1 MDETAVHTM
10 TDPAPALDVSTIDA
24 PALSK
29 ASTDAPSSL
38 PLEHVEHGAA
48 LCVLASGSSGNCSVL
63 ITKRGSIRRV
73 TLIDLGLSPRR
84 TFRLLAGLGLRP
96 DQIDDALVTHLDHDH
111 FNPNW
116 LNAMPRHA
124 RLRMHVSHARAL
136 TIRARTRSMCLA
148 DVDNDGAPLTP
159 AHRARIVPFD
169 LEPFALDEHL
179 RIAPMLMT
187 HDDSGVAT
195 FRFDFSGPFGS
206 TSAAFCT
213 DMGHATDA
221 LADHLLASGGV
232 SVLAIESNYCPRM
245 QLDSDRPIQL
255 KRRIMGGSGHLSN
268 QQALEFI
275 QAVKPREHV
284 VLLHLSRQC
293 NCPNLVAN
301 LHAGADYA
309 LTITNQ
315 VEPTRWIRI
324 APEPKAARTA
334 TPMRPRIRLGI
345 KASDTMP
352 LFA

>member
-1 MDETAVHTM
+1 MDETAAHTM
-10 TDPAPALDVSTIDA
+10 TEPTPALQ
-24 PALSK
+24 
-29 ASTDAPSSL
+29 ASPVTAARPLDSFIAPSPS
-38 PLEHVEHGAA
+38 PLDAVDHGAA

-63 ITKRGSIRRV
+63 LTKRGSIRRV

-84 TFRLLAGLGLRP
+84 TFRHLAELGLRP

-116 LNAMPRHA
+116 LTALPRHA
-124 RLRMHVSHARAL
+124 RLRMHVSHARDL
-136 TIRARTRSMCLA
+136 TLRARTRSMCLA
-148 DVDNDGAPLTP
+148 DLDHDGAPLTP
-159 AHRARIVPFD
+159 AHGARIVPFD
-169 LEPFALDEHL
+169 LDPFPLDDHL
-179 RIAPMLMT
+179 SVAPMLMT

-195 FRFDFSGPFGS
+195 FRFNFNTPTGS
-206 TSAAFCT
+206 SSAAFCT

-221 LADHLLASGGV
+221 LADHLLASGPID
-232 SVLAIESNYCPRM
+232 VLAIESNYCPRM

-275 QAVKPREHV
+275 HAVKPREHV

-293 NCPNLVAN
+293 NCPNIVAS

-309 LTITNQ
+309 LTISTQ
-315 VEPTRWIRI
+315 TDPTRWIRLAPGLTPTPTSAPAKPRVRI
-324 APEPKAARTA
+324 AFKP
-334 TPMRPRIRLGI
+334 
-345 KASDTMP
+345 SDTLP